1 MRTWI
6 IGSGGLLGAALVR
19 ELGRDPEPSRIP
31 WHNNEEA
38 LGALIQ
44 QLDDFNNDGS
54 REPWRIIWAAGR
66 ATTSTSAIDAER
78 ERTLYQG
85 FLNALTRQPPQGQ
98 GSFTLASSAG
108 AIYAGSANPPFSSA
122 TTPHPIGVYGQLKRE
137 QEIATLALAEYGI
150 YPVIARVSNLYGPG
164 QDITKL
170 QGVVSRLCLAALER
184 KPMNVFVPLDTLRD
198 YIYVDDAAARILHW
212 ATQALSTQ
220 PTSVQRAATH
230 DASPHIKVI
239 ATGQSV
245 SLGQVINTV
254 QDVLHTRI
262 PVSFGFH
269 PTASVQT
276 RDIRLTP
283 DHDEATNAMPL
294 MPFPAG
300 VRRVYEDMLD
310 RRQVLGR

>member
-6 IGSGGLLGAALVR
+6 IGSGGLLGSALVR
-19 ELGRDPEPSRIP
+19 TLDRDPKPSHVP
-31 WHNNEEA
+31 WHNPDEA
-38 LGALIQ
+38 LRALIQ
-44 QLDDFNNDGS
+44 QLEDFSNDGS
-54 REPWRIIWAAGR
+54 RGTWSIIWAAGR
-66 ATTSTSAIDAER
+66 ATTSTSAIDADR
-78 ERTLYQG
+78 ELALYKG
-85 FLNALTRQPPQGQ
+85 FLNAVTRQPPQGQ
-98 GSFTLASSAG
+98 GVFTLASSAG
-108 AIYAGSANPPFSSA
+108 GIYAGSADPPFSCA

-137 QEIATLALAEYGI
+137 QELATLALAEHTI
-150 YPVIARVSNLYGPG
+150 RPVIARVSNLYGPG

-184 KPMNVFVPLDTLRD
+184 QPMNVFVPLDTLRD
-198 YIYVDDAAARILHW
+198 YIYVDDAAARIMHW
-212 ATQALSTQ
+212 TTLALSTQ
-220 PTSVQRAATH
+220 PTSTQRAATH

-283 DHDEATNAMPL
+283 DHDDVTKAMPL

-300 VRRVYEDMLD
+300 VRRVYEDMLN